1 METISHF
8 WTSMS
13 LNIAE
18 IFNNPAHAIFLL
30 VSIMLLE
37 VILSIDNSAVLALM
51 VRDLPKHQQNKA
63 LHYGILGAYV
73 FRGLALLFA
82 GSLLQFWW
90 VKPIGGAYLLYL
102 TFQYFKG
109 LGTEKDAEDD
119 VNKDNNKVYRFLKRI
134 GISVFVSTII
144 MVEIM
149 DIAFSIDNIFAV
161 VAFSNNMVLIIFG
174 VMVGILAMR
183 YVANRFVKLMEAYP
197 FLETCAFIVIGILGF
212 KLLLAGLVHYIPSLA
227 WIETEAFDLIIS
239 GLTLATFFGPI
250 AYHKW
255 LKKPATA

>member
-1 METISHF
+1 METLINF
-8 WTSMS
+8 WQS
-13 LNIAE
+13 LVGQFSE
-18 IFNNPAHAIFLL
+18 IFTNPLHATFVM

-37 VILSIDNSAVLALM
+37 VILSVDNAAVLALM
-51 VRDLPKHQQNKA
+51 VKDLPSHQQNKA
-63 LHYGILGAYV
+63 LHYGIWGAYI
-73 FRGLALLFA
+73 FRGLALIFA
-82 GSLLQFWW
+82 GTLIQFWW

-102 TFQYFKG
+102 TYQYFKG
-109 LGTEKDAEDD
+109 LGTEKDDEDD
-119 VNKDNNKVYRFLKRI
+119 VNKENNSVYKFLKRI

-161 VAFSNNMVLIIFG
+161 VAFSKNMVLIIFG

-212 KLLLAGLVHYIPSLA
+212 KLLLAALVHFVPNLN
-227 WIETEAFDLIIS
+227 WIESEAFDLIIS
-239 GLTLATFFGPI
+239 AVTLATFFGPI

>member
-1 METISHF
+1 METISNF
-8 WTSMS
+8 WLSMVS
-13 LNIAE
+13 QFGE
-18 IFNNPAHAIFLL
+18 IFTNPLHAVFVIC
-30 VSIMLLE
+30 SIILLE
-37 VILSIDNSAVLALM
+37 VILSIDNAAVLALM

-63 LHYGILGAYV
+63 LHYGIVGAYV
-73 FRGLALLFA
+73 FRGLALIFA

-90 VKPIGGAYLLYL
+90 VKPIGGLYLLYL
-102 TFQYFKG
+102 TFKYFKG

-119 VNKDNNKVYRFLKRI
+119 VNKDNSVVYRFLKRI
-134 GISVFVSTII
+134 GISVFVSTIV

-161 VAFSNNMVLIIFG
+161 VAFSKNMVLIIFG

-212 KLLLAGLVHYIPSLA
+212 KLLLAALVHFIPGFA
-227 WIETEAFDLIIS
+227 WIESEAFDLIIS